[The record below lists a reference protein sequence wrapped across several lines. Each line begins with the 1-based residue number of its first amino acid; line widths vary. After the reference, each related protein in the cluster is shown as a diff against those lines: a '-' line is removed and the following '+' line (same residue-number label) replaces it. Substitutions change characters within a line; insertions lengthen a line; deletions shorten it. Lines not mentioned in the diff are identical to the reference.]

1 MDLRSI
7 SANQITLWLM
17 LALGL
22 VVALVIG
29 SAVGNSDTRFVAAA
43 MAVIPV
49 AVIFVN
55 LKTNIWVLLPIGWY
69 LTGRLPWLPLPF
81 SLRNLCFLA
90 VIAVFVLLVATR
102 AFPWKRKGNML
113 EYLIYINLAY
123 LITVFIRNPTGFFAL
138 QSSMVGGRPYMEII
152 LAFAAFL
159 ILSRV
164 RVSDSIARIF
174 PLFFVIPAWSVGI
187 LDAIGRVYPPFGY
200 VLNSFYSG
208 AGPSGTFGAVQ
219 AEAEIGTTRLTGL
232 QDAGVSG
239 ALFLCARY
247 NPITLISPLYPWRVI
262 MTAMV
267 FGVLFLAGFRSMLL
281 FAFVAF
287 FLSSILRGKLH
298 DLWITI
304 CGGVLALVFLIA
316 LQGTVLHLPL
326 TMQRALSWLPG
337 DWDPAAV
344 LDAEASTEW
353 RVEMWEWAWN
363 DDRILR
369 NKIWGQG
376 FGLTLD
382 DMNLIAT
389 SLAAGQGGSSL
400 LGGSDRELFMI
411 NGTFHSGPISTVKYI
426 GIVGFSLYFPLMCYM
441 GLLAWRLCKK
451 ARGTEAFTLALF
463 VGIPII
469 YEPFNFIFVFGG
481 LDGNYPQLL
490 FWAGLLNMTSNY
502 LDSVKASGIMHTEIA
517 SLKALELMGTAP
529 PRPKPPLPYQA
540 AVIN

>member
-43 MAVIPV
+43 LAVIPV

-138 QSSMVGGRPYMEII
+138 QSSMVGGRPYMEVI

-164 RVSDSIARIF
+164 RISDSIARIF

-187 LDAIGRVYPPFGY
+187 LDGIGRVYPPFGY

-208 AGPSGTFGAVQ
+208 AGSSGTFGAVEDA
-219 AEAEIGTTRLTGL
+219 AEVGTTRLVGL

-239 ALFLCARY
+239 ALFLGARY
-247 NPITLISPLYPWRVI
+247 NPITLFSPLYPWRVI

-267 FGVLFLAGFRSMLL
+267 FGVLFLAGFRSLIL
-281 FAFVAF
+281 FAFVTF
-287 FLSSILRGKLH
+287 FLSSILRGKFH

-304 CGGVLALVFLIA
+304 SGGVLILVFVIT
-316 LQGTVLHLPL
+316 LQGNVLQLPL

-337 DWDPAAV
+337 DWNQEAV
-344 LDAEASTEW
+344 MSGKSSTLW

-411 NGTFHSGPISTVKYI
+411 NGTFHSGPLSTVKYI
-426 GIVGFSLYFPLMCYM
+426 GIVGFCLYFPLMCYM

-451 ARGTEAFTLALF
+451 ARGTKAFTLALF
-463 VGIPII
+463 LGIPII
-469 YEPFNFIFVFGG
+469 YEPFNFILLFGG

-502 LDSVKASGIMHTEIA
+502 LDSVKARDIMHTENA
-517 SLKALELMGTAP
+517 SLKALKIMGTAP
-529 PRPKPPLPYQA
+529 PRPKTLVTHKL

>member
-29 SAVGNSDTRFVAAA
+29 SAVGNSDIRFVAAA

-49 AVIFVN
+49 LVIFTH

-69 LTGRLPWLPLPF
+69 LTGTLPWFPLPL

-90 VIAVFVLLVATR
+90 VIAVFILLVATR
-102 AFPWKRKGNML
+102 AVPWKRKGNML
-113 EYLIYINLAY
+113 EYLIYLNLAY
-123 LITVFIRNPTGFFAL
+123 LITVFIRNPTGFLAL
-138 QSSMVGGRPYMEII
+138 QSSMVGGRPYMEVI

-164 RVSDSIARIF
+164 RISDSIARIF
-174 PLFFVIPAWSVGI
+174 PLFFVIPTWSVGI
-187 LDAIGRVYPPFGY
+187 LDAIGRVYPPVGY

-208 AGPSGTFGAVQ
+208 AGLSGTFGAVQ
-219 AEAEIGTTRLTGL
+219 GAAEVGTTRLVGL
-232 QDAGVSG
+232 QDAGVCG

-267 FGVLFLAGFRSMLL
+267 FGVLFLAGFRSLIL

-304 CGGVLALVFLIA
+304 CGGVLILAFLIA
-316 LQGTVLHLPL
+316 LQGNVLQLPL

-337 DWDPAAV
+337 DWNQEAV
-344 LDAEASTEW
+344 MSGKASTQW

-363 DDRILR
+363 DDQILR

-376 FGLTLD
+376 FGFTLD
-382 DMNLIAT
+382 DMNLISK

-411 NGTFHSGPISTVKYI
+411 NGTFHSGPLSTVKYI
-426 GIVGFSLYFPLMCYM
+426 GIVGFCLYLPLMCYM
-441 GLLAWRLCKK
+441 GRLAWRLCKK
-451 ARGTEAFTLALF
+451 ARGTKAFTLALF

-469 YEPFNFIFVFGG
+469 YEPFNFILLFGG

-502 LDSVKASGIMHTEIA
+502 LDSVKAKDIMHAENA
-517 SLKALELMGTAP
+517 SLKALKILGTAP
-529 PRPKPPLPYQA
+529 PRPKTLVPQKA

>member
-1 MDLRSI
+1 
-7 SANQITLWLM
+7 
-17 LALGL
+17 
-22 VVALVIG
+22 V
-29 SAVGNSDTRFVAAA
+29 
-43 MAVIPV
+43 
-49 AVIFVN
+49 
-55 LKTNIWVLLPIGWY
+55 
-69 LTGRLPWLPLPF
+69 
-81 SLRNLCFLA
+81 RNLCFLA
-90 VIAVFVLLVATR
+90 VIAVFILFVATR
-102 AFPWKRKGNML
+102 ALPWKRKGNML

-138 QSSMVGGRPYMEII
+138 QSSMVGGRPYMEVV

-164 RVSDSIARIF
+164 RISDSIARIL

-187 LDAIGRVYPPFGY
+187 LDAIGRVIPQFGY
-200 VLNSFYSG
+200 AVNSFYSG
-208 AGPSGTFGAVQ
+208 AGSSGTFGAIE
-219 AEAEIGTTRLTGL
+219 AEAEVGTTRLVGL
-232 QDAGVSG
+232 QDAGISG

-247 NPITLISPLYPWRVI
+247 NPLTLLSPLYPWRVI

-298 DLWITI
+298 DVWITI
-304 CGGVLALVFLIA
+304 SGGVLALVFLIA

-326 TMQRALSWLPG
+326 TMQRTLSWLPG
-337 DWDPAAV
+337 DWDPVAV
-344 LDAEASTEW
+344 MDAEASTEW
-353 RVEMWEWAWN
+353 RVDMWEWAWN

-369 NKIWGQG
+369 NKLWGQG

-411 NGTFHSGPISTVKYI
+411 NGTFHSGPLSSVKYI
-426 GIVGFSLYFPLMCYM
+426 GIIGFCLYFPLMCYM

-451 ARGTEAFTLALF
+451 ARGTKVFTLALF

-469 YEPFNFIFVFGG
+469 YEPFNFIFIFGG

-502 LDSVKASGIMHTEIA
+502 LDSVKARNLMHAENA
-517 SLKALELMGTAP
+517 SRKALDLMGTVP
-529 PRPKPPLPYQA
+529 PRPTPPVPHQA

>member
-1 MDLRSI
+1 
-7 SANQITLWLM
+7 
-17 LALGL
+17 
-22 VVALVIG
+22 
-29 SAVGNSDTRFVAAA
+29 
-43 MAVIPV
+43 
-49 AVIFVN
+49 
-55 LKTNIWVLLPIGWY
+55 
-69 LTGRLPWLPLPF
+69 
-81 SLRNLCFLA
+81 
-90 VIAVFVLLVATR
+90 
-102 AFPWKRKGNML
+102 
-113 EYLIYINLAY
+113 
-123 LITVFIRNPTGFFAL
+123 
-138 QSSMVGGRPYMEII
+138 MVGGRPYMEVV

-164 RVSDSIARIF
+164 RISDSIARIF

-187 LDAIGRVYPPFGY
+187 LDGIGRVIPQFGY
-200 VLNSFYSG
+200 AVNSFYSG
-208 AGPSGTFGAVQ
+208 AGSSGTFGAIE
-219 AEAEIGTTRLTGL
+219 AEAEVGTTRLVGL
-232 QDAGVSG
+232 QNAGVSG

-281 FAFVAF
+281 FALVAF

-298 DLWITI
+298 DVWITI
-304 CGGVLALVFLIA
+304 SGGVLALVFLIV

-326 TMQRALSWLPG
+326 TMQRTLSWLPG
-337 DWDPAAV
+337 DWDPVAV
-344 LDAEASTEW
+344 MDAEASTEW

-369 NKIWGQG
+369 NKLWGQG

-389 SLAAGQGGSSL
+389 SLASGRGGSSL
-400 LGGSDRELFMI
+400 LGGSDRELYMI
-411 NGTFHSGPISTVKYI
+411 NGTFHSGPLSTVKYI
-426 GIVGFSLYFPLMCYM
+426 GIIGFCLYFPLMCYM

-451 ARGTEAFTLALF
+451 ARGTKVFTLALF

-469 YEPFNFIFVFGG
+469 YEPFNFIFIFGG

-502 LDSVKASGIMHTEIA
+502 LDSVKARNLMHAENA
-517 SLKALELMGTAP
+517 SRKALDLMGTVP
-529 PRPKPPLPYQA
+529 PRPTPPVPHQA